1 MNQIFN
7 DKAIANFKTAVRCI
21 SVDLSKVLL
30 AVLLLEALLQVIAPE
45 YTNNVFDQ
53 EFTGGHPIAVSSA
66 GNRGPLLPIKKA
78 PGELRI
84 LGMGDSTTFGTGI
97 AAEHTWPAQL
107 ATIFQKNGAKATYIN
122 SALEGYTL
130 KEINTVYRN
139 QWSQYQPDLVVL
151 AVDNNL
157 ISMTWFRRDDKSV
170 TANPY
175 VEKIAKSKL
184 ADVKNKFKILATP
197 SWLKINSQKA
207 LYFLGLAN
215 NNLKPDV
222 PLGATLALG
231 WQQADLP
238 VDVAERAWKQFESDL
253 RVLRDSVAADGRSF
267 AVVYLPN
274 RFMAFDGFYD
284 NEQQVPRQR
293 LTIDAG
299 KRLGEISKSLGLP
312 YVDSTQG
319 VRRGR
324 SQIAQKEGRFAA
336 MYIKFDNTH
345 LDKDGHKAVAEDLFG
360 LLGKSKQAP

>member
-7 DKAIANFKTAVRCI
+7 HKAIANLKTTVRCI
-21 SVDLSKVLL
+21 AVDLSKVLL
-30 AVLLLEALLQVIAPE
+30 VVVLLEAILQVIASE
-45 YTNNVFDQ
+45 YTNNVFDR
-53 EFTGGHPIAVSSA
+53 EFTGGHPIAIHSP
-66 GNRGPLLPIKKA
+66 GNRGRAVPIKKA

-84 LGMGDSTTFGTGI
+84 LGLGDSTTFGTGI

-107 ATIFQKNGAKATYIN
+107 ATVFQKNGAQASYIN
-122 SALEGYTL
+122 SALEGYSV

-139 QWSQYQPDLVVL
+139 RWSQYQPDLVVL

-175 VEKIAKSKL
+175 LEPINRSKL
-184 ADVKNKFKILATP
+184 AGLKNQFKIFATP
-197 SWLKINSQKA
+197 SWLKINSQKC

-215 NNLKPDV
+215 NNLKPAV

-238 VDVAERAWKQFESDL
+238 PDIADRAWKQFEIDL
-253 RVLRDSVAADGRSF
+253 RVLRDSVAADGRSL
-267 AVVYLPN
+267 AVVYLPA
-274 RFMAFDGFYD
+274 RFMAFDGFSD
-284 NEQQVPRQR
+284 NEQRVSKQR

-299 KRLGEISKSLGLP
+299 KRLGEISKSLGLR
-312 YVDSTQG
+312 YVDATEG

-324 SQIAQKEGRFAA
+324 SQIAQTEGRFAP
-336 MYIKFDNTH
+336 MYIKFDAIH
-345 LDKDGHKAVAEDLFG
+345 LDKDGHKAVAQDLFG
-360 LLGKSKQAP
+360 LLGKSDQAP

>member
-1 MNQIFN
+1 MSQIFN
-7 DKAIANFKTAVRCI
+7 DKAIANLKTTVRCI
-21 SVDLSKVLL
+21 GVDLSKVLL
-30 AVLLLEALLQVIAPE
+30 AVVLLEALLQVIAPE
-45 YTNNVFDQ
+45 YTNNIFDR
-53 EFTGGHPIAVSSA
+53 EFTGGRPIAVSSA

-107 ATIFQKNGAKATYIN
+107 ATVFQKNGKAGTYIN
-122 SALEGYTL
+122 SALEGYSL
-130 KEINTVYRN
+130 KEINSVYRSL
-139 QWSQYQPDLVVL
+139 WSQYQSDLVVL

-170 TANPY
+170 TTNPY
-175 VEKIAKSKL
+175 LEQIPHSKL
-184 ADVKNKFKILATP
+184 AGLKNHLKIFATP

-207 LYFLGLAN
+207 LHFLGLAN

-238 VDVAERAWKQFESDL
+238 PDVADRAWKQFEIDL
-253 RVLRDSVAADGRSF
+253 SVLRDSVAADGRSL
-267 AVVYLPN
+267 AVVYLPP
-274 RFMAFDGFYD
+274 RFIAFDGFSD

-293 LTIDAG
+293 LTMDAG

-312 YVDSTQG
+312 YVDSTEA

-324 SQIAQKEGRFAA
+324 SQIAQQENRFAP
-336 MYIKFDNTH
+336 MYIKFDTVH

-360 LLGKSKQAP
+360 LLGKSDKAP